1 MLCLDPVQS
10 NSVLSVFSLSGHP
23 ATNIDDALLEPSG
36 CRGDVFTAA
45 MQVQLRVIGKRVKNV
60 TQCRLTMSARSAT
73 YNMNST
79 GPRTEP
85 CGTKHTMYTT
95 DEVPPAYTTR
105 YVLQEDMNEIISK
118 LFHAGQIDAQVAAT
132 AARDR
137 QCRRQLLNQAGR
149 VLTPAP
155 CLRRAAGHCR
165 LW

>member
-1 MLCLDPVQS
+1 
-10 NSVLSVFSLSGHP
+10 
-23 ATNIDDALLEPSG
+23 
-36 CRGDVFTAA
+36 
-45 MQVQLRVIGKRVKNV
+45 
-60 TQCRLTMSARSAT
+60 
-73 YNMNST
+73 
-79 GPRTEP
+79 
-85 CGTKHTMYTT
+85 MYTT

-105 YVLQEDMNEIISK
+105 MSYRTDMNGTTSK

-137 QCRRQLLNQAGR
+137 QCRRQLINQVGR